1 MKTKSISMFV
11 AILMLMLASAIGAAA
26 QHEHHTQPA
35 QQKPGSMDM
44 NKMMQEPHHVLAMAY
59 MQNLATF
66 AKGLR
71 DQVDSTNTVDG
82 EFARAAVSEMRR
94 SFDAMQQHVADHM
107 KSVPADMQSHMGMM
121 MQAMDTHLSAI
132 KQSLTSLEREIQADT
147 PSASKVSVSAG
158 EIVKHIEEMGHSHAD
173 HKM

>member
-1 MKTKSISMFV
+1 MFT
-11 AILMLMLASAIGAAA
+11 AILMLMLASAIGAAS
-26 QHEHHTQPA
+26 QHEHHTQPP

-44 NKMMQEPHHVLAMAY
+44 NKMMQDPHHVLSMAY

-66 AKGLR
+66 ARGLR
-71 DQVDSTNTVDG
+71 NQVDSTKTVDG
-82 EFARAAVSEMRR
+82 EFARTAVSEMRR

-107 KSVPADMQSHMGMM
+107 KSMPADMQSHMSTV
-121 MQAMDTHLSAI
+121 MQAMDTHVSAI

-147 PSASKVSVSAG
+147 PSASKVSASAG
-158 EIVKHIEEMGHSHAD
+158 EIVKHIDEMGQSHGD